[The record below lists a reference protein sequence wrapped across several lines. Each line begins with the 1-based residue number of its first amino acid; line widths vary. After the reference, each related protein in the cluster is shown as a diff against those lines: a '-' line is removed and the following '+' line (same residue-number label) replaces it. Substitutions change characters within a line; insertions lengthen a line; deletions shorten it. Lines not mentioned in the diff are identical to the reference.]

1 MSKVICLVIFSK
13 SVAVKQKLE
22 LFVSLHL
29 SMKEHVY
36 KWSLKKLISHFWVSF
51 RKVISDMIIFC
62 NKHGRWIEVL
72 VKVCLR
78 IWEIA
83 LWSFSINEEN
93 MIRRMHLSTH
103 EMLFQTHFINDLL
116 FSLSYYELE
125 MILNILMKLKKK
137 RF

>member
-1 MSKVICLVIFSK
+1 MFSK
-13 SVAVKQKLE
+13 SFAVKQKLE

-62 NKHGRWIEVL
+62 NKYGRWVEVL
-72 VKVCLR
+72 VKACLR
-78 IWEIA
+78 ILEIA

-103 EMLFQTHFINDLL
+103 EMIFQTHFTNDSTY
-116 FSLSYYELE
+116 SLSCYELE
-125 MILNILMKLKKK
+125 MMHNILMKLKSNNFKYYS
-137 RF
+137 